1 MSGRPEL
8 PYGLHE
14 VLEHVRQEVSTLAGS
29 YARIGLRVT
38 AIDTDTDNGRPFP
51 DLLIYLQHDDVE
63 GERVGRYY
71 LEHNGHLEGPGD
83 AAGNVAIGI
92 LETTAQEI
100 ARLPRSA
107 EDTDGI

>member
-1 MSGRPEL
+1 M
-8 PYGLHE
+8 
-14 VLEHVRQEVSTLAGS
+14 AGS

-38 AIDTDTDNGRPFP
+38 AIETDTDNGRPCP

-63 GERVGRYY
+63 GERVGRYN

-92 LETTAQEI
+92 LETTAQQI
-100 ARLPRSA
+100 ARLPLARGS
-107 EDTDGI
+107 